1 MNRSLAIYLAKQPN
15 VAVSFLVP
23 SCSEE
28 DKRMA
33 RYHKVMIFEAQQR
46 PGFDPIDCLT
56 FPRKDINIDVVIG
69 HGVKLGKQAQIIRES
84 HNCKW
89 VQVVHTAPEEL
100 AMFKTYSGAISRGE
114 AKYSTEVK
122 LCEMA
127 DVVVAVGPK
136 LFEVYSAYFSSSEKF
151 VFNLTPGIFTELCHL
166 KRSSLD
172 GNKFRILVFGR
183 GDSEDFELK
192 GFDIAAQAVAALKD
206 KSYHLIFVGAQ
217 SGSEEHVAEKLL
229 KLGLCRSQLTVRKF
243 VQNREHLGKILC
255 EANLAIVPSRTEGFG
270 LTALE
275 ALSACLP
282 FLVSQNSGFG
292 EALSTVSNG
301 LSCVVDSENP
311 QHWAEAI
318 KNVRHKS
325 REIRYKECETL
336 RMHYDEK
343 YSWEK
348 QCTELVDIIFTKAQG
363 NVFNL

>member
-28 DKRMA
+28 DKRMV
-33 RYHKVMIFEAQQR
+33 RNHKVMIVEAQQR

-136 LFEVYSAYFSSSEKF
+136 LFEVYSAYLSLSEKF
-151 VFNLTPGIFTELCHL
+151 VFNLTPGIFT
-166 KRSSLD
+166 
-172 GNKFRILVFGR
+172 
-183 GDSEDFELK
+183 
-192 GFDIAAQAVAALKD
+192 
-206 KSYHLIFVGAQ
+206 
-217 SGSEEHVAEKLL
+217 
-229 KLGLCRSQLTVRKF
+229 
-243 VQNREHLGKILC
+243 
-255 EANLAIVPSRTEGFG
+255 
-270 LTALE
+270 
-275 ALSACLP
+275 
-282 FLVSQNSGFG
+282 
-292 EALSTVSNG
+292 
-301 LSCVVDSENP
+301 
-311 QHWAEAI
+311 
-318 KNVRHKS
+318 
-325 REIRYKECETL
+325 
-336 RMHYDEK
+336 
-343 YSWEK
+343 
-348 QCTELVDIIFTKAQG
+348 
-363 NVFNL
+363 

>member
-33 RYHKVMIFEAQQR
+33 RNHKVMIFEAQQR

-56 FPRKDINIDVVIG
+56 FPRKDIKIDVVIG
-69 HGVKLGKQAQIIRES
+69 HGVKLGKQAQVIRES

-100 AMFKTYSGAISRGE
+100 AVFKTYSGAISRGE

-136 LFEVYSAYFSSSEKF
+136 LFEVYSAYLSSSEKF

-172 GNKFRILVFGR
+172 VNKFRIRHRCSSSRCIEGQKLSSHPRWCTKRKRGACGR
-183 GDSEDFELK
+183 
-192 GFDIAAQAVAALKD
+192 
-206 KSYHLIFVGAQ
+206 
-217 SGSEEHVAEKLL
+217 
-229 KLGLCRSQLTVRKF
+229 
-243 VQNREHLGKILC
+243 
-255 EANLAIVPSRTEGFG
+255 
-270 LTALE
+270 
-275 ALSACLP
+275 
-282 FLVSQNSGFG
+282 
-292 EALSTVSNG
+292 
-301 LSCVVDSENP
+301 
-311 QHWAEAI
+311 
-318 KNVRHKS
+318 
-325 REIRYKECETL
+325 
-336 RMHYDEK
+336 
-343 YSWEK
+343 
-348 QCTELVDIIFTKAQG
+348 KAS
-363 NVFNL
+363 

>member
-28 DKRMA
+28 HKRMS
-33 RYHKVMIFEAQQR
+33 RNHKVMIFEAQQR

-56 FPRKDINIDVVIG
+56 FPRKDIKIDVVIG
-69 HGVKLGKQAQIIRES
+69 HGVKLGKQAQVIRES

-136 LFEVYSAYFSSSEKF
+136 LFEVYSAYLSSSQKF

-183 GDSEDFELK
+183 RDSEDFELK
-192 GFDIAAQAVAALKD
+192 GFDIAA
-206 KSYHLIFVGAQ
+206 
-217 SGSEEHVAEKLL
+217 E
-229 KLGLCRSQLTVRKF
+229 
-243 VQNREHLGKILC
+243 
-255 EANLAIVPSRTEGFG
+255 
-270 LTALE
+270 
-275 ALSACLP
+275 
-282 FLVSQNSGFG
+282 
-292 EALSTVSNG
+292 
-301 LSCVVDSENP
+301 
-311 QHWAEAI
+311 
-318 KNVRHKS
+318 
-325 REIRYKECETL
+325 
-336 RMHYDEK
+336 
-343 YSWEK
+343 
-348 QCTELVDIIFTKAQG
+348 
-363 NVFNL
+363 